1 MLDIKFIRQNPEIVK
16 EACRKKQAKIDIDL
30 LLEVDEKKRKL
41 LQTLEEIRAK
51 KNKASL
57 QIRELKN
64 EEEKK
69 KIILEMREL
78 DKDSGEIAKNL
89 DESENKFN
97 DLMSVIPNIPLDS
110 VPVGADERSNVVLKE
125 VGEKPKFDFE
135 PKDYLEIAE
144 KLDLIDIKRAA
155 KVSGSRFGYLKRGA
169 VLLEFALINFAFG
182 VLTSEDIIKKIANSV
197 KKGYSTKIFTP
208 IIPPKMINPDTYKR
222 MARLSEKDKD
232 EKYYLPQDDLYLIGS
247 AEHTL
252 GPMHMDEIIDE
263 DEFPIRYVGFSTC
276 FRREAGAY
284 GKDTKGI
291 LRVHQF
297 DKVEIESFVVPEN
310 SILEQDFFIAIQEYL
325 MKSLE
330 LPYRVVLLCAG
341 EMGGPD
347 ARQVDIET
355 WMPGENKY
363 RETHSADLMTDYQS
377 RRLNTRVRRKNG
389 KAELVHMND
398 ATAFAIGRT
407 LIAIIGNYQQK
418 DGSLSVPKVLQKY
431 TGFKKIK
438 R

>member
-155 KVSGSRFGYLKRGA
+155 KVSGSRFGYLKREA
-169 VLLEFALINFAFG
+169 VLLEFALINFAFDI
-182 VLTSEDIIKKIANSV
+182 LTKEGFV
-197 KKGYSTKIFTP
+197 P
-208 IIPPKMINPDTYKR
+208 VIPPVMIKEKMMEGMGYVSREEDKEETYFF
-222 MARLSEKDKD
+222 EKDKF
-232 EKYYLPQDDLYLIGS
+232 YLVATSEQSI
-247 AEHTL
+247 
-252 GPMHMDEIIDE
+252 GPMYADEILKE
-263 DEFPIRYVGFSTC
+263 DELPKRFAAFSTC
-276 FRREAGAY
+276 FRREAGSY

-297 DKVEIESFVVPEN
+297 DKVEMFSFCHPEK
-310 SILEQDFFIAIQEYL
+310 SEQEHQFFLGLEEKMMQL
-325 MKSLE
+325 LE
-330 LPYRVVLLCAG
+330 IPYQVLQICTGDLGSPA
-341 EMGGPD
+341 
-347 ARQVDIET
+347 AAKYDIEA
-355 WMPGENKY
+355 WLPSENRY
-363 RETHSADLMTDYQS
+363 RETHSCSNCTDFQA
-377 RRLNTRVRRKNG
+377 RRLNIRYCDKSGKLNFLYTLNG
-389 KAELVHMND
+389 
-398 ATAFAIGRT
+398 TAFSQRPI
-407 LIAIIGNYQQK
+407 LAIIENYQQK